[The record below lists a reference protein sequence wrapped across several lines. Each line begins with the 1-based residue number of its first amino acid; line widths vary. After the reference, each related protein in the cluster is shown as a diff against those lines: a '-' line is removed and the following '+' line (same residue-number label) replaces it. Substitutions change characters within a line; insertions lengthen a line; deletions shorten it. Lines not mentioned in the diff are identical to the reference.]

1 MKKDKQLNI
10 RIDNELLSLLET
22 KSKQLNITKTEY
34 ITQAIK
40 NSKVKSNNKKHIV
53 KLIGSIN
60 KIGNNLNQIARVL
73 NIANRYNYLND
84 IDYKELLDELT
95 IIEYQLFQ
103 IQKSI
108 KQ

>member
-10 RIDNELLSLLET
+10 RIDDELLSLLET

-40 NSKVKSNNKKHIV
+40 NSKIKSNNKNYIV

-60 KIGNNLNQIARVL
+60 KIGNNLNQIAKVL
-73 NIANRYNYLND
+73 NIANRYDYLND

-95 IIEYQLFQ
+95 IIDIQLLLFFLL
-103 IQKSI
+103 
-108 KQ
+108 